1 MEALLI
7 VDLQNDFCPGGALG
21 VENADSIVPT
31 INQLAEKFDLVVASK
46 DWHPPKSI
54 HFEKWPVHCVRNT
67 PGAEFH
73 PSLNTKAIEQVF
85 LKGTEDKDDGYSA
98 FEATNIDLTE
108 YLRNRG
114 VDTNY
119 IVGLTTDYCV
129 KETAIDSAKN
139 GFKTIVVR
147 DAIKAVNAEPGDGDD
162 ALKAMQSAGC
172 ELVSVHDILNQK

>member
-7 VDLQNDFCPGGALG
+7 VDLQNDFCPGGALE
-21 VENADSIVPT
+21 VENADTIVPT
-31 INQLAEKFDLVVASK
+31 INQLAEKFELVVASK

-73 PSLNTKAIEQVF
+73 PSLTTEAIEEVF

-98 FEATNIDLTE
+98 FEATNKDLAQ
-108 YLRNRG
+108 YLRKRG
-114 VDTNY
+114 VDTIF

-129 KETAIDSAKN
+129 KETAIDCAKN
-139 GFKTIVVR
+139 GFKTKVVR
-147 DAIKAVNAEPGDGDD
+147 DAIKAVNAGPGDGEK
-162 ALKAMQSAGC
+162 ALKAMQRNGC
-172 ELVSVHDILNQK
+172 ELISVHDILNQ